1 MKGNI
6 SKNLD
11 RDTQTCRK
19 RSVVISIIIVLLI
32 LLFVTIFIVSNNSP
46 NDGSYRPTLPDINLN
61 ADDGYTQDQ
70 AQRGIKLMAVTGLTF
85 KEGSLEQSVD
95 IPNVSS
101 NEYAFIISIYLADG
115 TEVFKS
121 DYVYPGDTLTS
132 IKLTTELKSGTYKN
146 AVMLYRCYTTDTSH
160 IAVSQCE
167 FPIEIKCN

>member
-11 RDTQTCRK
+11 RDTQTRRK

-46 NDGSYRPTLPDINLN
+46 NDG
-61 ADDGYTQDQ
+61 
-70 AQRGIKLMAVTGLTF
+70 
-85 KEGSLEQSVD
+85 
-95 IPNVSS
+95 
-101 NEYAFIISIYLADG
+101 

-121 DYVYPGDTLTS
+121 DYVYPGETLTS
-132 IKLTTELKSGTYKN
+132 IKLGTELKSGTYKN
-146 AVMLYRCYTTDTSH
+146 AIMLYRCYTTDTSH